1 MSEYGSYRIGN
12 KAIGITKFPD
22 RKQPALFVQEKTVI
36 YPIAYMK
43 EEKAEM
49 LWKWLRK
56 FVGREEVEIN
66 LCARM
71 EASDD

>member
-1 MSEYGSYRIGN
+1 MSKYGSYRIGDR
-12 KAIGITKFPD
+12 AIGITHFHD
-22 RKQPALFVQEKTVI
+22 RKQPALFVQEKNVI

-56 FVGREEVEIN
+56 FVGREEIE
-66 LCARM
+66 
-71 EASDD
+71 